1 VGRFLASV
9 LVLLLLGCG
18 PAQDDRIVVR
28 DLADWAAV
36 ADHEAPWHLVRF
48 GTPRAEPRQRL
59 GFVPPPEATPAEPFA
74 WVEPSVEIALSWPT
88 PLPRTAL
95 LDMMR
100 HPLLDD
106 QVASVSLNGV
116 PLDELHVGERRHW
129 YRIDLPE
136 AAQREGTNILE
147 LHFEQGTAPIKP
159 RRVHLAAALH
169 ALVWGERA
177 SVAALDLEAAQA
189 PPAAGRMDFAAD
201 PVPALAQVGPS
212 RLSFGLDATQDA
224 ELRFTPDLHPTVRAA
239 GGSVELAV
247 HIETAGAPAREL
259 WRANIASTT
268 AAEEVRLAL
277 EGLAAGPGR
286 LSLSVESRPGERFA
300 WALWRTPRVLGRS
313 TPAPA
318 EKPAQRQAAAL
329 RERLRGTNV
338 ILIILDA
345 ARADRFG
352 AYGYGRPTS
361 PTIDRLARE
370 GVVFERAYTSAVFT
384 LMAMSSLWTSQHP
397 DRHHAGVAYNARLPR
412 DRVTLAELLD
422 GSGVRTAGFIS
433 NAFAGPG
440 WGLDRGFAEF
450 HELYEGGSGRADDYI
465 RVLPEWLERH
475 ANERFFLYL
484 HLREP
489 HFPYDPLAPFDTQF
503 GPDEPILRWQRA
515 SFEYFEDVNA
525 GRVPFDGAALR
536 HLESLYDGNLAYA
549 DQKLGELRE
558 LLEAAGV
565 LENSVVI
572 VTSDHGEALR
582 EHGHIGHMVQLYEP
596 SVRIPLIVRFP
607 AGLGPAGERVR
618 GFAGLTDL
626 TSTIADI
633 FGVLEGTAADREFQ
647 GGSLLPAMYGAGTRP
662 TVHFQ
667 SYGERPRYAMRDE
680 RYKLIFDS
688 SNGRE
693 ELYDLRSD
701 PGETE
706 NVAEDQAVLAA
717 LHRQRLH
724 RWILEQR
731 VGRSTASQQAEI
743 SEEQMEN
750 LRALG
755 YVK

>member
-1 VGRFLASV
+1 MGRFLGGV

-18 PAQDDRIVVR
+18 PTQDDRVVVR

-36 ADHEAPWHLVRF
+36 ADHDAPWQLVRF
-48 GTPRAEPRQRL
+48 GTPGAEPQQRL
-59 GFVPPPEATPAEPFA
+59 GFIPPPGATPAEPFA
-74 WVEPSVEIALSWPT
+74 WVEPSVEIAVSWPA
-88 PLPRTAL
+88 PAPRIAL
-95 LDMMR
+95 LDMAR
-100 HPLLDD
+100 HPKLDS
-106 QVASVSLNGV
+106 QAARVSLNGA
-116 PLDELHVGERRHW
+116 PLGELQVGASRHW

-147 LHFEQGTAPIKP
+147 LRFEQGTAPIKP

-169 ALVWGERA
+169 ALVWGDEA
-177 SVAALDLEAAQA
+177 AVSALDLEAAQA

-201 PVPALAQVGPS
+201 PAPALAQVGPS
-212 RLSFGLDATQDA
+212 SLSFGLDTMSDA

-247 HIETAGAPAREL
+247 HLETANAPRREL
-259 WRANIASTT
+259 WRANIASTA
-268 AAEEVRLAL
+268 AAEEVRLPL
-277 EGLAAGPGR
+277 EGLAEGPSR
-286 LSLSVESRPGERFA
+286 LSLSVESGPGGRFA
-300 WALWRTPRVLGRS
+300 WALWRTPRVVGRA
-313 TPAPA
+313 TKAPA
-318 EKPAQRQAAAL
+318 EEPGQRQAAAL

-338 ILIILDA
+338 LLIILDA

-352 AYGYGRPTS
+352 AYGYARPTS
-361 PTIDRLARE
+361 PTIDRIARE
-370 GVVFERAYTSAVFT
+370 GVVFERAYTTAVFT

-422 GSGVRTAGFIS
+422 AAGIRTAGFIS

-465 RVLPEWLERH
+465 RVLPEWFEQH
-475 ANERFFLYL
+475 ADERFFLYL

-525 GRVPFDGAALR
+525 GRAPFDDAALR

-549 DQKLGELRE
+549 DQRLGELRE
-558 LLEAAGV
+558 LLQVSGV
-565 LENSVVI
+565 LENTVVI

-596 SVRIPLIVRFP
+596 SVRIPLIIRFP
-607 AGLGPAGERVR
+607 GGRGPAGARVR
-618 GFAGLTDL
+618 SFAGLADL
-626 TSTIADI
+626 TATIADI

-647 GGSLLPAMYGAGTRP
+647 GTSLLPSMYGGRTNT

-706 NVAEDQAVLAA
+706 NLAEGQPLLAA

-731 VGRSTASQQAEI
+731 VGQSAPSQEAKI

>member
-1 VGRFLASV
+1 M
-9 LVLLLLGCG
+9 
-18 PAQDDRIVVR
+18 R

-48 GTPRAEPRQRL
+48 GTPRAEPQQRV
-59 GFVPPPEATPAEPFA
+59 GFIPPPEATPAEPFA
-74 WVEPSVEIALSWPT
+74 WVEPSVEIALSWPA
-88 PLPRTAL
+88 PGPRIAL
-95 LDMMR
+95 LDMAR
-100 HPLLDD
+100 HRRLDA
-106 QVASVSLNGV
+106 QAAKVSLNGT
-116 PLDELHVGERRHW
+116 PIGELQVGESRHW

-147 LHFEQGTAPIKP
+147 LRFEQGTAPIKP

-169 ALVWGERA
+169 ALVWGDEA
-177 SVAALDLEAAQA
+177 SVSALDLEATQA
-189 PPAAGRMDFAAD
+189 PPAAARMDFAAD
-201 PVPALAQVGPS
+201 PAPALVQVGPS
-212 RLSFGLDATQDA
+212 RLSFGLDAMRDA

-239 GGSVELAV
+239 GGSVELAI
-247 HIETAGAPAREL
+247 HLETADAPPREL
-259 WRANIASTT
+259 WRANIASTA
-268 AAEEVRLAL
+268 AAEEVRLPL
-277 EGLAAGPGR
+277 EGLAEGPSR
-286 LSLSVESRPGERFA
+286 LSLSVESGPGARFS
-300 WALWRTPRVLGRS
+300 WALWRTPRVVGRP
-313 TPAPA
+313 TEAPL
-318 EKPAQRQAAAL
+318 EEPAQRQAAAL

-338 ILIILDA
+338 LLIILDA

-361 PTIDRLARE
+361 PTIDRIAKE
-370 GVVFERAYTSAVFT
+370 GVVFERAYTTAVFT

-422 GSGVRTAGFIS
+422 AAGIRTAGFIS

-475 ANERFFLYL
+475 ADERFFLYL

-489 HFPYDPLAPFDTQF
+489 HFPYDPLAPFDTRF

-525 GRVPFDGAALR
+525 GRVPFDAAALR

-549 DQKLGELRE
+549 DQRLGELRE
-558 LLEAAGV
+558 LLEASGV
-565 LENSVVI
+565 LENTVVF

-607 AGLGPAGERVR
+607 AGLGPAGERV
-618 GFAGLTDL
+618 GSFAGLTDL
-626 TSTIADI
+626 TATIADV

-647 GGSLLPAMYGAGTRP
+647 GTSLLPSIYGARTDT

-706 NVAEDQAVLAA
+706 NVAEGQPVLAA

-731 VGRSTASQQAEI
+731 VGQSAPSQQAKI